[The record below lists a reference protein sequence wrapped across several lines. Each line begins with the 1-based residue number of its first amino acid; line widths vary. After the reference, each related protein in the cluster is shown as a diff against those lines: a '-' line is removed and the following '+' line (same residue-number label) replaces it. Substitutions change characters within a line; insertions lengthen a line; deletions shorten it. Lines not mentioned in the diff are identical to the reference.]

1 MSYGSR
7 GKLPDTGQSGC
18 AARKGTMD
26 IAKAH
31 RLLAENGWL
40 AVMPDA
46 FRDAILRHSE
56 IIKFKAGDTIYHA
69 GEPPGGI
76 YGICDGAMGMTS
88 ALGSAMSPIGH
99 VGLPGAWTGMG
110 PLLTGQPRRAKM
122 QAMTPL
128 LLAHVPLRPLQ
139 RVLAENPHW
148 WLHIAQGLLMEF
160 DTVTVVAN
168 DLLIR
173 STSNRC
179 AATLLRIANCR
190 RQDPPSRQVVV
201 PISQATL
208 AEMSNLS
215 RSAISP
221 ILSMFCRQGLIRL
234 DYRAITLLDVPGLR
248 AIADDDRSD

>member
-1 MSYGSR
+1 
-7 GKLPDTGQSGC
+7 
-18 AARKGTMD
+18 MD
-26 IAKAH
+26 IANAH

-40 AVMPDA
+40 AAMPKA
-46 FRDAILRHSE
+46 FRDAMLRLCE
-56 IIKFKAGDTIYHA
+56 LQEFNAGDTIYLA

-76 YGICDGAMGMTS
+76 YGICDGAIGMTS
-88 ALGSAMSPIGH
+88 AFGSAMSPIAH
-99 VGLPGAWTGMG
+99 VGRPGAWTGVG
-110 PLLTGQPRRAKM
+110 PLLTGQPRRATM

-139 RVLAENPHW
+139 KLLGENPHW

-173 STSNRC
+173 SSTRRC
-179 AATLLRIANCR
+179 AATLLRVANCR
-190 RQDPPSRQVVV
+190 RQDPPSSRPVVA

-208 AEMSNLS
+208 AEMTNLS
-215 RSAISP
+215 RSAVSP
-221 ILSMFCRQGLIRL
+221 ILSQFSRKGLTRPE
-234 DYRAITLLDVPGLR
+234 YRTITLLDVPGLR